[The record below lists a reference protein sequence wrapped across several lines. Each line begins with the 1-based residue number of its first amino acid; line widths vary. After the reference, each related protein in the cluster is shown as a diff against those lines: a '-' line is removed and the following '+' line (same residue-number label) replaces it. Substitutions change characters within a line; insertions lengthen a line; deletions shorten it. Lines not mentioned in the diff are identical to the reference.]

1 MQLILLGK
9 VSESI
14 LKKLSLIEGYNKKL
28 TYFFT
33 GHSEYEF
40 PLNHKFNLLLLD
52 EKKMKLNTSIKFITQ
67 SYFIPVKFIDKGW
80 RVIIGLDINTNKE
93 YFKVLK
99 TLSSW
104 DDDWKKTIVLKS

>member
-1 MQLILLGK
+1 MFFD
-9 VSESI
+9 EE
-14 LKKLSLIEGYNKKL
+14 KL
-28 TYFFT
+28 
-33 GHSEYEF
+33 
-40 PLNHKFNLLLLD
+40 
-52 EKKMKLNTSIKFITQ
+52 KLNASKKFITQ

-104 DDDWKKTIVLKS
+104 DKNWGKTIILKS